1 MLDLEK
7 YDKIVKNYKKVAKQ
21 EYPLADLWKLGSSLV
36 NDIKNKSLIQCKE
49 KAIVYL
55 RHH

>member
-7 YDKIVKNYKKVAKQ
+7 YDRIVKNYKKVAKQ
-21 EYPLADLWKLGSSLV
+21 V
-36 NDIKNKSLIQCKE
+36 NDITKKSLIQCKE

>member
-21 EYPLADLWKLGSSLV
+21 EYLLADFWKLGSSLV

-49 KAIVYL
+49 KAII
-55 RHH
+55 

>member
-21 EYPLADLWKLGSSLV
+21 EYLLADFWKLGSSLV
-36 NDIKNKSLIQCKE
+36 NDIKNKSLIQYKE
-49 KAIVYL
+49 KAII
-55 RHH
+55 